1 MSARE
6 GGRGARSTGS
16 ARCVVPCGCAD
27 LRMKVR
33 ARGPCRGQSMRARSG
48 GRGREPVSPVC
59 RGRFW
64 LDQVR
69 TVMVGS
75 GSGRDRAS
83 WAVRGHVRPDRAE
96 PVVK

>member
-1 MSARE
+1 MKARE
-6 GGRGARSTGS
+6 GKERGAARS
-16 ARCVVPCGCAD
+16 ACFPRECAD
-27 LRMKVR
+27 LQRRLERAGPVGVR
-33 ARGPCRGQSMRARSG
+33 ASGPGRG

>member
-1 MSARE
+1 MPVR
-6 GGRGARSTGS
+6 GGEERGA
-16 ARCVVPCGCAD
+16 ARGAWFPAGARTCGCKLERAGPAG
-27 LRMKVR
+27 VR
-33 ARGPCRGQSMRARSG
+33 ASGPGRG